1 MKSHIYTNWVEIS
14 REAYKKNIAFF
25 RSKLKNKSDISVV
38 IKANGYGHGMIEMAH
53 FAHEAGIN
61 IFCVNSLAE
70 AVELRKARF
79 EEERIIVL
87 GPLLLH
93 SIDSAVSNKIEC
105 VCYNIE
111 NLMEFEK
118 QASAQKKQA
127 FIHLKI
133 ETGTN
138 RQGINGNELVRF
150 LITLKTCKNIILKG
164 VYSHFANIED
174 TTDHS
179 YAQYQIDMFK
189 KEVSTIREAGFSGF
203 DMHFASSAAAI
214 IFQNTHFNMIRLGI
228 AQYGL
233 WPSKETYLSYITEF
247 GHGPEHILTPV
258 LEWKTIIAQIKNV
271 KAGEFVG
278 YGCSHQMTR
287 DSKIAVLPL
296 GYSDGYDRSLSNQ
309 GYVLVKGKR
318 APVIGR
324 IAMNLTTID
333 ITDIPDVAL
342 EDEVVLIG
350 TQGEQII
357 RAEHLAGLAG
367 TINYEIV
374 SRIPDHIPRIVV

>member
-1 MKSHIYTNWVEIS
+1 MKNHIYTNWIEIS
-14 REAYKKNIAFF
+14 KEAYRKNISFF
-25 RSKLKNKSDISVV
+25 RSKLKNNAEISVV
-38 IKANGYGHGMIEMAH
+38 IKANGYGHGMLEMAH
-53 FAHEAGIN
+53 FADESGVKV
-61 IFCVNSLAE
+61 FCVNSLIE
-70 AVELRKARF
+70 AIELRKAGF
-79 EEERIIVL
+79 GQRIIVL
-87 GPLLLH
+87 GPVLLH
-93 SIDSAVSNKIEC
+93 STGQAVERNIEC
-105 VCYNIE
+105 VCYNLE
-111 NLMEFEK
+111 HLAEFEK
-118 QASAQKKQA
+118 EASIQKKTA

-138 RQGINGNELVRF
+138 RQGISGQA
-150 LITLKTCKNIILKG
+150 LISFISTLKNYKNVTLKG

-179 YAQYQIDMFK
+179 YAQYQIDTFK
-189 KEVSTIREAGFSGF
+189 KEVSAIRDAGFSGF

-247 GHGPEHILTPV
+247 GHGPEHVLTPV
-258 LEWKTIIAQIKNV
+258 LEWKTIIAQVKNV

-287 DSKIAVLPL
+287 DSKTAVIPI

-309 GYVLVKGKR
+309 GYVLVRGRR

-333 ITDIPDVAL
+333 VTDIPDVAL

-350 TQGEQII
+350 TQGEQTI
-357 RAEHLAGLAG
+357 RTEHLAGLAG

-374 SRIPDHIPRIVV
+374 SRIPDHIPRVVV

>member
-1 MKSHIYTNWVEIS
+1 MSSHIFTNWVEIS
-14 REAYKKNIAFF
+14 REAYRKNIAFF
-25 RSKLKNKSDISVV
+25 SSKLKNNAQISVV
-38 IKANGYGHGMIEMAH
+38 IKANGYGHGMIEI
-53 FAHEAGIN
+53 AGIASECGVN

-70 AVELRKARF
+70 ALVLRKAGF
-79 EEERIIVL
+79 VQRIIVL
-87 GPLLLH
+87 GPIMIH
-93 SIDSAVSNKIEC
+93 AIDSAVNNKIEC
-105 VCYNIE
+105 VCYNIK
-111 NLMEFEK
+111 NLLEFEK
-118 QASAQKKQA
+118 QAEIQKKQA

-138 RQGINGNELVRF
+138 RQGINGDELVKF
-150 LITLKTCKNIILKG
+150 LSILKNCKSVMIKG
-164 VYSHFANIED
+164 IYSHFANIED

-179 YAQYQIDMFK
+179 YAKYQIETFE
-189 KEVSTIREAGFSGF
+189 KEVSIVREAGFSGF

-214 IFQNTHFNMIRLGI
+214 IFPDTHFNMIRLGI

-247 GHGPEHILTPV
+247 GHGPEHILIPV
-258 LEWKTIIAQIKNV
+258 LTWKTVIGQIKNV
-271 KAGEFVG
+271 KAGEFIG

-287 DSKIAVLPL
+287 DSKIAILPL
-296 GYSDGYDRSLSNQ
+296 GYSDGYDRKLSNQ

-350 TQGEQII
+350 TQGDQTIK
-357 RAEHLAGLAG
+357 AETVAQLAG

-374 SRIPDHIPRIVV
+374 SRIPDHIPRVVV